1 MNGHV
6 TGARGARSGLV
17 RSAVFGAVLL
27 VATACSSSEASTGEV
42 TALEG
47 NRYSQTNLAAGKDSY
62 HAQFTIPELVDARG
76 LANRPK
82 GAGGH
87 FWVGAGGKTYQF
99 LGDVHAASDP
109 KLQKLSQDQLKSV
122 GIPGA
127 DADTTDKS
135 IGKTTG
141 VVFNPAPIDSDV
153 FVVRDQWVDLDGMP
167 VPLTGSARYI
177 VATDSGKIA
186 AWTERAPDGAI
197 IRRDGGANQVFDGS
211 AQGMTFA
218 GLAISP
224 AGDKLLAADFGT
236 EPQIRTFDKFWQP
249 VATTGFANPFA
260 TGELIDP
267 SSPEKGK
274 KAVPGDP
281 APFNITTADGRVFV
295 SYAITTPDAE
305 DPESFDKGAEAALD
319 AAAEESAGGT
329 PDRGK
334 VAEFDAAGKLVR
346 IIDDGGR
353 LNAPWGVAIAPSNFG
368 ALSGKLLVGNSG
380 GLGRVLAYDDTT
392 GTFVDY
398 LRDGAGEP
406 VEIAGLSALMF
417 GNGESLGDAG
427 ALYFTAGR
435 AQEKEGLFGSLRV
448 Q

>member
-6 TGARGARSGLV
+6 RGARGVRSGLV
-17 RSAVFGAVLL
+17 RGAVFGAVLL
-27 VATACSSSEASTGEV
+27 VATACSSSEATTGEV

-47 NRYSQTNLAAGKDSY
+47 NRYGQTNLAADKDSY
-62 HAQFTIPELVDARG
+62 HAQFTIPEMVDAWG

-87 FWVGAGGKTYQF
+87 FWVGAGGKSYQF
-99 LGDVHAASDP
+99 LGDVHSSSDP
-109 KLQKLSQDQLKSV
+109 KLQKLSQDQLTSV
-122 GIPGA
+122 AVPGA

-135 IGKTTG
+135 VGKTTG
-141 VVFNPAPIDSDV
+141 VVFNPAPITSDL
-153 FVVRDQWVDLDGMP
+153 FVVRDQWVDLDGLP
-167 VPLTGSARYI
+167 IPLTGSARFI
-177 VATDSGKIA
+177 FATDSGKIS
-186 AWTERAPDGAI
+186 AWTEQAPDGAI
-197 IRRDGGANQVFDGS
+197 IRRNGGANQVFDGS
-211 AQGMTFA
+211 AQGMAFF
-218 GLAISP
+218 GLALSP
-224 AGDKLLAADFGT
+224 AGDKLLAADFGA

-260 TGELIDP
+260 TGELIDA
-267 SSPEKGK
+267 STPEKGK

-281 APFNITTADGRVFV
+281 APFNITTLGSRVFV
-295 SYAITTPDAE
+295 SYAVTKPDAK
-305 DPESFDKGAEAALD
+305 DATAFDKGEEDALD
-319 AAAEESAGGT
+319 AAADKAADGR
-329 PDRGK
+329 PDKGK

-368 ALSGKLLVGNSG
+368 ALSGKLLIGNFG

-398 LRDGAGEP
+398 LRDGQAKP
-406 VEIAGLSALMF
+406 VEIAGLWALLF
-417 GNGESLGDAG
+417 GNGESLGDAN
-427 ALYFTAGR
+427 ALYFTAGPED
-435 AQEKEGLFGSLRV
+435 EKQGMFGSLRV

>member
-6 TGARGARSGLV
+6 RGARGVRSGLV
-17 RSAVFGAVLL
+17 RGAVFGAVLL
-27 VATACSSSEASTGEV
+27 VATACSSSEATTGEV

-47 NRYSQTNLAAGKDSY
+47 NRYGQTNLAADKDSY
-62 HAQFTIPELVDARG
+62 HAQFTIPEMVDAWG

-87 FWVGAGGKTYQF
+87 FWVGAGGKSYQF
-99 LGDVHAASDP
+99 LGDVHSSSDP
-109 KLQKLSQDQLKSV
+109 KLQKLSQDQLTSV
-122 GIPGA
+122 AVPGA

-135 IGKTTG
+135 VGKTTG
-141 VVFNPAPIDSDV
+141 VVFNPAPITSDL
-153 FVVRDQWVDLDGMP
+153 FVVRDQWVDLDGLP
-167 VPLTGSARYI
+167 IPLTGSARFI
-177 VATDSGKIA
+177 FATDSGKIS
-186 AWTERAPDGAI
+186 AWTEQAPDGAI
-197 IRRDGGANQVFDGS
+197 IRRNGGANQVFDGS
-211 AQGMTFA
+211 AQGMAFF
-218 GLAISP
+218 GLALSP
-224 AGDKLLAADFGT
+224 AGDKLLAADFGA

-260 TGELIDP
+260 TGELIDA
-267 SSPEKGK
+267 STPEKGK

-281 APFNITTADGRVFV
+281 APFNVTTLGSRVFV
-295 SYAITTPDAE
+295 SYAVTKPDAK
-305 DPESFDKGAEAALD
+305 DSTAFDKGEEDALD
-319 AAAEESAGGT
+319 AAADKAADGR
-329 PDRGK
+329 PDKGK

-368 ALSGKLLVGNSG
+368 ALSGKLLIGNFG

-398 LRDGAGEP
+398 LRDGQAKP
-406 VEIAGLSALMF
+406 VEIAGLWALLF
-417 GNGESLGDAG
+417 GNGESLGDAN
-427 ALYFTAGR
+427 ALYFTAGPED
-435 AQEKEGLFGSLRV
+435 EKQGLFGSLRV